1 MQWIR
6 QAVTCLCL
14 ASTLSVAVP
23 SLAVSGEVC
32 RGDESTN
39 LSVIHPESKLNL
51 APLRT
56 MSGWSAE
63 AMASSQSPAFPT
75 VNSQSADPQAVQ
87 TQTGG
92 KKKWSTAKKTWVIVG
107 SVVGAALIVAAVSN
121 SGGGGGGGGY

>member
-14 ASTLSVAVP
+14 ASTLSVTVP

-32 RGDESTN
+32 RGESAKIG
-39 LSVIHPESKLNL
+39 LVHPELNL

-107 SVVGAALIVAAVSN
+107 SVVGAAVIIAAVSN